1 MRKDEIIK
9 ALEIIATT
17 SEPIQVELPDAIFG
31 YGVLIKE
38 VGLDSFL
45 FVINSAL
52 SILREGGN
60 S

>member
-38 VGLDSFL
+38 VSLDSFL
-45 FVINSAL
+45 FVVNSAL
-52 SILREGGN
+52 SILREGGAK
-60 S
+60 

>member
-38 VGLDSFL
+38 VSLDSFL
-45 FVINSAL
+45 FVINSVL
-52 SILREGGN
+52 SILGEGGN
-60 S
+60 T

>member
-1 MRKDEIIK
+1 MRKEEVIK

-17 SEPIQVELPDAIFG
+17 SEPIQVDLPDAIFG

-38 VGLDSFL
+38 VSLDSFL

-60 S
+60 T